1 MTIDLKFATST
12 VFYFLICSF
21 FACKND
27 IKDQTASEELA
38 DGQPALFESL
48 PSEKTN
54 VTFQNTLEE
63 GPNTNILMYEYFYNG
78 GGVAVGDFNNDGF
91 QDLYFTSNMGENKLY
106 INEGKGIKF
115 RDVTAQSGA
124 SGRPGPWKTGVNVV
138 DINGDGKLDIY
149 LCYSGALPDEKRRNQ
164 LFINTTSD
172 GARGATFQEK
182 AAEFG
187 LDNPAFSN
195 QSYFF
200 DYDRDGDLD
209 MILLNHNPKNLPIL
223 NEAQTLEK
231 LKTDDPMKGTRLFQ
245 QDNGRFRDVT
255 QKAGINGSEL
265 SYGLGVGISDF
276 NNDGW
281 PDFYVSNDYQVPDYL
296 YINNRNGTFTNKLS
310 ESIGHTS
317 QFSMGND
324 AADLNNDG
332 LTDLVT
338 LDMLPED
345 NARQK
350 LLLAPD
356 NYGKFDLNVR
366 SGFHYQ
372 YMRNML
378 QLNNGNGRF
387 SEIGQ
392 FAGISNTDW
401 SWSALAADYDNDGWR
416 DLYITNGY
424 NRDFTNLDFINYMD
438 EYVKEKGRLVR
449 EDVLNII
456 EKMPASNVVNYIF
469 KGSDDLRFSNAT
481 KQWGMAQPANSN
493 GAAYADLDNDGDLDI
508 IVNNVNKPA
517 FIYENKT
524 DKIAA
529 HYLQIQLKGEG
540 MNTQGIGA
548 KVQVFSGDKQYV
560 AEQYPSR
567 GYLSAVS
574 SVLHIGLG
582 NAANIDSLVI
592 IWPTGKQE
600 IMTNIASNSSIL
612 LEEKNAKVAKQTN
625 RPIAGIFSP
634 IKSSIA
640 YANPPLSAR
649 DFDRQ
654 KLLIG
659 QLSTHGPCMAKG
671 DLNGDGT
678 EDVFIGGAAG
688 QPATA
693 YFQAKNGSFSTGKI
707 AAFEQD
713 KASEDSDAALFDA
726 NGDGH
731 LDIYVGSGGYHQ
743 FQPDD
748 PALQD
753 RLYLG
758 DGKGGFAKSPN
769 ALPKML
775 SSTGCIATGDVNGDG
790 HPDLFVGGRV
800 IPGRYPETPKSYLLV
815 NDGKGNFT
823 DHTDAIAPELAQ
835 SGLICDAVFVDLNQ
849 DGKQDLIVVGEWMP
863 VTAYVNDGGKLV
875 NNTTQYFDKTYSG
888 LWNRIEMADVNKDGK
903 PDFII
908 GNHGT
913 NSQIQ
918 ASEQQPAEL
927 FFADFDQNGSV
938 DPLLCTYIQGKSYP
952 YLTRDELL
960 QQLVSFKKRFTDFK
974 SYSTT
979 TMEDLFSEEALSS
992 AKHLTAN
999 YLETSLF
1006 LSNASG
1012 KYDLKPLPSEAQ
1024 YSPIYA
1030 ISVLDYDK
1038 DGNDDLLLCG
1048 NNSTLKLR
1056 LGKSDAN
1063 YGMVFRGDGKGGF
1076 VYVDQV
1082 ASGLGIKGDV
1092 RSVVQL
1098 GDVLIFGVNQ
1108 GVVIAY
1114 KMKKN

>member
-187 LDNPAFSN
+187 LDSPAFSN

-223 NEAQTLEK
+223 NEAQTTEK

-245 QDNGRFRDVT
+245 QENGHFKDVT

-281 PDFYVSNDYQVPDYL
+281 PDFYLSNDYQVPDYL

-332 LTDLVT
+332 LTDLIT

-378 QLNNGNGRF
+378 QLNNGNGSF

-449 EDVLNII
+449 EDVLDII
-456 EKMPASNVVNYIF
+456 AKMPASNVVNYMF
-469 KGSDDLRFSNAT
+469 KGSNDLHFSNAT

-493 GAAYADLDNDGDLDI
+493 GAAYADLDNDGDLDL

-517 FIYENKT
+517 FIYENIGGK
-524 DKIAA
+524 KGGN
-529 HYLQIQLKGEG
+529 YLQIKLSGEG

-548 KVQVFSGDKQYV
+548 KVNVYSGGKQYV
-560 AEQYPSR
+560 AEQYPTR

-582 NAANIDSLVI
+582 AAANIDSLI
-592 IWPTGKQE
+592 IKWPTGKQE
-600 IMTNIASNSSIL
+600 IRKTIAINSTLIL
-612 LEEKNAKVAKQTN
+612 DEKNAV
-625 RPIAGIFSP
+625 IAEQNKPKITPIFSP
-634 IKSSIA
+634 IKSPIA

-671 DLNGDGT
+671 DMNGDGT

-688 QPATA
+688 QTA
-693 YFQAKNGSFSTGKI
+693 AVFFQAKNGSFSTRKI

-713 KASEDSDAALFDA
+713 KANEDSDAALFDA

-748 PALQD
+748 PLLQD

-758 DGKGGFAKSPN
+758 DGKGGFAKSQN

-775 SSTGCIATGDVNGDG
+775 TSTGCIATGDVNGDG

-800 IPGRYPETPKSYLLV
+800 IPGRYPEAPRSYLLV

-823 DHTDAIAPELAQ
+823 DQTDAIAPELAQ

-875 NNTTQYFDKTYSG
+875 NNTTQYFEKTYSG

-1012 KYDLKPLPSEAQ
+1012 KYDLKPLPGEAQ

-1048 NNSTLKLR
+1048 NNSNLKLR
-1056 LGKSDAN
+1056 LGRADAN
-1063 YGMVFRGDGKGGF
+1063 QGVLLLGDGKGSF
-1076 VYVDQV
+1076 RYMNQV
-1082 ASGLGIKGDV
+1082 QSGLQVKGDV
-1092 RSVVQL
+1092 RCVVQL
-1098 GDVLIFGVNQ
+1098 GNVFLFGINQQPLIT
-1108 GVVIAY
+1108 Y
-1114 KMKKN
+1114 KLK